1 MASRLSSPLSL
12 LAVSRE
18 RNDNEGH
25 AAVSPDSGN
34 SPGMPGGSPMQ
45 LGATTTLQSPRQSR
59 ESAPPSREY
68 GDSDGDLFTPPQGV
82 RARRRRRSE
91 VWGDTPTR
99 SSSRTRPSEQVSAS
113 PEVPPPPAF
122 FVRASGTNA
131 SESDKLRFIRAVE
144 ANKAKGISVAATT
157 ARWGFSKNAYA
168 KYKKQDKLG
177 ETKPKVIPGRPQKSD
192 DEIKAKLYEVNRAF
206 QGGKTIKGLSKEL
219 LRIFGEYLSPSTICR
234 MMRRGGWRK
243 RKKRSSPFLTE
254 KAMTA
259 RAEGTH
265 TRTGSTH
272 RKYFRTPV
280 PR

>member
-1 MASRLSSPLSL
+1 MKRHADAELVTHATVGVSL
-12 LAVSRE
+12 
-18 RNDNEGH
+18 GF
-25 AAVSPDSGN
+25 SGG
-34 SPGMPGGSPMQ
+34 P
-45 LGATTTLQSPRQSR
+45 
-59 ESAPPSREY
+59 SA
-68 GDSDGDLFTPPQGV
+68 
-82 RARRRRRSE
+82 
-91 VWGDTPTR
+91 
-99 SSSRTRPSEQVSAS
+99 
-113 PEVPPPPAF
+113 PAF

-177 ETKPKVIPGRPQKSD
+177 ETKPKVIPGRPQKAD
-192 DEIKAKLYEVNRAF
+192 EEIKAKLYEVNRAF
-206 QGGKTIKGLSKEL
+206 QGGLTIEGLSKEL
-219 LRIFGEYLSPSTICR
+219 LRIFGVYLSPSTICR
-234 MMRRGGWRK
+234 MMTRDGWRK